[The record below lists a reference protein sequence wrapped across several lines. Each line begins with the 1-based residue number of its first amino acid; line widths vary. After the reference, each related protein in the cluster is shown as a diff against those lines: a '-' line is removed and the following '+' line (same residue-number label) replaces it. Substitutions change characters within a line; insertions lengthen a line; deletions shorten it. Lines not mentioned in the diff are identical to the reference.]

1 MSKPEH
7 SKVYNL
13 LAATSK
19 LVRAKPRGNELF
31 HLIDKSMMIEGKDC
45 LAEEFDVSITTVE
58 RWIREG
64 VPREDE
70 GSSNLWRFHRGRVA
84 RWRRE
89 VHGNEL
95 EE

>member
-1 MSKPEH
+1 MSKSSN

-13 LAATSK
+13 LAATNK
-19 LVRAKPRGNELF
+19 LIHSEPSGNRLF
-31 HLIDKSMMIEGKDC
+31 NLIDKSMMIEGKDC

-64 VPREDE
+64 VPREHTKQE
-70 GSSNLWRFHRGRVA
+70 SLWLFHRGRVA

-89 VHGNEL
+89 IHGNDSE
-95 EE
+95 

>member
-1 MSKPEH
+1 MSKSAK

-13 LAATSK
+13 LAGTNK
-19 LVRAKPRGNELF
+19 LVHSEASGNRLF

-64 VPREDE
+64 VPREQTKQE
-70 GSSNLWRFHRGRVA
+70 SLWIFHRGRVA

-89 VHGNEL
+89 FHGNDIE
-95 EE
+95 

>member
-1 MSKPEH
+1 MPESDN

-13 LAATSK
+13 LAAIH
-19 LVRAKPRGNELF
+19 KPVSETAGAGRLL
-31 HLIDKSMMIEGKDC
+31 HLIDKGMMIEGKDS

-64 VPREDE
+64 VPREITDDDA
-70 GSSNLWRFHRGRVA
+70 LWRFHRGRVA

-89 VHGNEL
+89 IHGVD
-95 EE
+95 